1 MSNES
6 MLNLSGKLSPEIQN
20 KLQKLAGKCSTIKSE
35 APKVNNTD
43 VKAGNSNTNKP
54 HKPKLSQEE
63 LEKRHKAVELHKQQ
77 REEALA
83 LYKQHLAYFSKLYP
97 NCFSQTP
104 KPLAIGIDK
113 VILAEEVK
121 KPEEAR
127 ISQKVL
133 RRFLAKYTRSV
144 AYKEAMQ
151 SGSARINLQGEEV
164 EKVSPEHVEIARKS
178 LEDWRNKRAIKQ
190 NDKQPSQKQ
199 REKVTNPS

>member
-1 MSNES
+1 MSEES
-6 MLNLSGKLSPEIQN
+6 TLSLSHKLSPEIQN
-20 KLQKLAGKCSTIKSE
+20 KLQKLAGKRSTIKSE

-43 VKAGNSNTNKP
+43 VKAGNGRANRP

-63 LEKRHKAVELHKQQ
+63 LEKKHKAIELHKQQ
-77 REEALA
+77 KEQAIA
-83 LYKQHLAYFSKLYP
+83 LYNQHFSYFSNLYP
-97 NCFSQTP
+97 NCFNETP

-113 VILAEEVK
+113 VILAEEAK
-121 KPEEAR
+121 NSEEER

-151 SGSARINLQGEEV
+151 SGSARINLQGE
-164 EKVSPEHVEIARKS
+164 KVDKVTPEHAEIARKS
-178 LEDWRNKRAIKQ
+178 LEEWRNKRAIKQ

>member
-6 MLNLSGKLSPEIQN
+6 MLSLSGNLSPEVQN
-20 KLQKLAGKCSTIKSE
+20 KLQKLAGKPSTTKSE

-43 VKAGNSNTNKP
+43 IKASNGGANRP

-63 LEKRHKAVELHKQQ
+63 LEKRRKAVELHEQQ
-77 REEALA
+77 RAQALA
-83 LYKQHLAYFSKLYP
+83 LYNQHLAYFRKLYP
-97 NCFSQTP
+97 NCFTETP

-113 VILAEEVK
+113 VILAEEAK
-121 KPEEAR
+121 NSEEER